1 MLTRRITKREY
12 TVKLIKPTRHDS
24 KAILAMRKAEGVPR
38 LVPCRP
44 NGRRSQCPNPTAPRT
59 VIMPTLR
66 IHSRVIRKNRH
77 RLSNRCRP
85 GEDRGASKQSEIAAT
100 QRRVRFHLSRF
111 RILPRLGSQHTIFRK
126 LVRMI
131 VFDPARHMTP
141 PSLIP
146 HRLVIGGRLGSL
158 QRVHHNLPRGI
169 RFQPKPTTSIS
180 QVMQPLCRE
189 GLHE

>member
-1 MLTRRITKREY
+1 MSAPTVVEANAQIRPRPALSSCPRFGSTRVSSEKTG
-12 TVKLIKPTRHDS
+12 TAS
-24 KAILAMRKAEGVPR
+24 AIDVGQEKTEALPNSLR
-38 LVPCRP
+38 LPP
-44 NGRRSQCPNPTAPRT
+44 P
-59 VIMPTLR
+59 
-66 IHSRVIRKNRH
+66 
-77 RLSNRCRP
+77 
-85 GEDRGASKQSEIAAT
+85 